1 MGQQQTGAATSRP
14 PGPPVGPSM
23 PPMHQPGFPPPS
35 SSGVPPTG
43 GMTQPPMA
51 RPNATQMPPLPGSF
65 PGPQVSSSGSSYS
78 EPAGAGMTSLSAPV
92 DSQAA
97 PFSGATG
104 AGTMLYSG
112 LPGGRRLYPGHVPPS
127 PVETKPPIA
136 MMGMPS
142 NTVSLAC
149 SCFICMA

>member
-1 MGQQQTGAATSRP
+1 
-14 PGPPVGPSM
+14 
-23 PPMHQPGFPPPS
+23 
-35 SSGVPPTG
+35 
-43 GMTQPPMA
+43 
-51 RPNATQMPPLPGSF
+51 MPPLPGSF

-97 PFSGATG
+97 PSSGATG

-112 LPGGRRLYPGHVPPS
+112 LPGGRRLYPGHVPSS

-149 SCFICMA
+149 SYFMCMA